1 MMLVVPRR
9 SPAQTAMVRRNAER
23 PKRTQ
28 AGERSM
34 KQLGKDRVVCRTV
47 IRNSLNDEEI
57 A

>member
-1 MMLVVPRR
+1 MLVVPRR

-34 KQLGKDRVVCRTV
+34 KQLGKDHVVCRTV